1 MLLSISLLLGLGII
15 GQYVSQKL
23 KLPALISYLL
33 IGLCVGPFALNGVA
47 ESFLNVG
54 PDIKK
59 IALIIILI
67 RAGLS
72 LNIED
77 LERHGK
83 VAILMCI
90 LPATVEI
97 GATIILGHLL
107 LGLTYLEALILG
119 TVIAAVSPAVVVP
132 GMINMMDRGNGTKE
146 GIPQLILAGASA
158 DDIYVLVLFTVFMG
172 MQETGD
178 ISFVSFLAV
187 PVSIILGIIVG
198 WLLSKGI
205 GQVIHRTQLKTVSV
219 VVLLLAMSML
229 LLVVE
234 EHAQG
239 WFSGLI
245 AVIVLAMGIAD
256 YLPDQYQQYKHQFN
270 QLWVVAEMFL
280 FMFVGMATNLQVALS
295 FGWVPI
301 LFIILTSGFRM
312 LGVYLALQ
320 PTQLTSPEK
329 LFTMGAYL
337 PKATV
342 QAAIGGIPLAMG
354 MDAGA
359 LILTVA
365 VLEILITAPIGA
377 VWIAKMQDKL
387 LS

>member
-54 PDIKK
+54 PDIKE

-132 GMINMMDRGNGTKE
+132 GMINMMDRGKGTKE

-172 MQETGD
+172 MQGTGD

-187 PVSIILGIIVG
+187 PVSIVLGITVG